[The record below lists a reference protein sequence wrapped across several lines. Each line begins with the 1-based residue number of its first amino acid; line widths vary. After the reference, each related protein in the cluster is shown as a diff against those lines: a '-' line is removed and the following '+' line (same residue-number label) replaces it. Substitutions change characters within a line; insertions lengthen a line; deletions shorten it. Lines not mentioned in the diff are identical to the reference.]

1 MYGFLWQLFT
11 NAEIKTNSKFKEFKK
26 MACDLL
32 MKNTT
37 AVLKKGV
44 NHAEIIK
51 DDPLDVQE
59 LLGLEPVSSGPSRAS
74 SMGAGQ

>member
-1 MYGFLWQLFT
+1 
-11 NAEIKTNSKFKEFKK
+11 

-32 MKNTT
+32 MKNMT

-51 DDPLDVQE
+51 VDPLDVQE

>member
-1 MYGFLWQLFT
+1 MVHKCRNQNKF
-11 NAEIKTNSKFKEFKK
+11 KFKELKK
-26 MACDLL
+26 KGSNFFT
-32 MKNTT
+32 KNKA

-44 NHAEIIK
+44 NQAEIIK

-59 LLGLEPVSSGPSRAS
+59 LLGLEQVSSGPSRAS